1 MLIET
6 QVVDYYNIMIIAQQ
20 QFHVLCMLI
29 HILCMSELTTPFN
42 RIERGNFSSRWKKP
56 TVRGNDKWQKLKGEV
71 KKMKGEGKKLRG
83 RLK

>member
-1 MLIET
+1 MH
-6 QVVDYYNIMIIAQQ
+6 VDSYT
-20 QFHVLCMLI
+20 V
-29 HILCMSELTTPFN
+29 SELTTPFN

-56 TVRGNDKWQKLKGEV
+56 TVRGNDKWQKPTVRGNDKWQKLKGEV